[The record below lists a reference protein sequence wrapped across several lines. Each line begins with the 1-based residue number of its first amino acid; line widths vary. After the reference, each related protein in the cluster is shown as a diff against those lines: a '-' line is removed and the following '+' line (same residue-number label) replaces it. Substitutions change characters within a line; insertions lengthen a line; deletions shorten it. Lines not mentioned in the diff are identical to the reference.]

1 MKKITRTTK
10 KYVESCA
17 LAIAF
22 TLLPTACADDI
33 ANNKSAG
40 SDAMRIT
47 FNIQDATRTAD
58 EALAKSMASRATHLQ
73 MQGLKPSDITVR
85 TFDALCSDGSAVTI
99 MEETTPGLPA
109 ETEEAQIVSRGTH
122 VSVTNGSL
130 SNQFKATAFFG
141 AKPGSLSMDSKFKD
155 QAFNGNGSPV
165 DGSLIW
171 KGSQPCGHFF
181 AYGPYIPY
189 LEDNFPDTKLPSL
202 QQDEDGNKKIEF
214 SVSKNVMYQSD
225 LVTATSDVVTL
236 SQENK
241 NEDKCPPI
249 KLKFMHPLTALRFK
263 IGQDVL
269 GNGKNEPI
277 RSVTISGVKAQG
289 TYVLPE
295 ESGKFGTWENVGGD
309 NATFTLLNMDGFNAV
324 NNVCVV
330 GTEGRTDAN
339 TMFMIPQKGKIT
351 ISVLVGTKTIHKILP
366 IDWRPGTTKTYSFY
380 RKTGKN
386 DYHLTVDGGEVLS
399 YDINQRPKTATVP
412 ITITSYKTGGAPLA
426 WSVDGY
432 EVSNDDG
439 HTWTKMS
446 RSEAEKIINLS
457 KESGNGSPATNG
469 EKVTATVHWDV
480 VDKLAERNKKLQKG
494 QTHGS
499 PLSPFNLATGNCG
512 YDVEKGKGTTA
523 NCYIVSAPGTY
534 AIPLVYGNAI
544 KKGAYN
550 AIAYNSGPTCYK
562 NYEGKPISNP
572 YIIGGAK
579 AKIIWQDGDIVS
591 DNLEIKDNNLV
602 FTVAPDKIR
611 NGNAVVAVTD
621 DKGVVMWSWHL
632 WFTIRDEALK
642 TTTLERGTD
651 KVNVVA
657 SEPLGLA
664 YVKWLQ
670 SENSDGTKRTGDRHI
685 RIKFKQNVA
694 QGQNATVVIIQ
705 EPFHCKEINTTSY
718 QFGRK
723 DPMPSIQVA
732 GFDIRPAGTDGER
745 IQDLIQNPGTF
756 YYGQH
761 LYSEFNNGEPYWLWA
776 TYKDLH
782 NINDEKNTVKTIY
795 DPCPAGFKVM
805 PKAYIPIFTNEKGN
819 SYTKGNWDAGRWMRQ
834 GQKNVYLLFAPASR
848 DGLTGN
854 VEDAGKRGYYWAA
867 RVNRAGNLS
876 GMVFSKDSP
885 QPTSE
890 ATATVIGNKFPFNSG
905 CGILPVQE

>member
-122 VSVTNGSL
+122 VSVINGSL
-130 SNQFKATAFFG
+130 SKQFKATAFFG
-141 AKPGSLSMDSKFKD
+141 AEPGYLSMDSKFKD
-155 QAFNGNGSPV
+155 QAFNSNGSPV

-171 KGSQPCGHFF
+171 KGSQPCGQFF
-181 AYGPYIPY
+181 AYGPYLPN

-202 QQDEDGNKKIEF
+202 QEEGGKKKIKF
-214 SVSKNVMYQSD
+214 KVSDNVWFQSD

-277 RSVTISGVKAQG
+277 KSVTISGVKAEG

-309 NATFTLLNMDGFNAV
+309 NATFTLANDKGFNAV

-330 GTEGRTDAN
+330 GSGTGMNPDA
-339 TMFMIPQKGKIT
+339 MFMIPQKGEIT
-351 ISVLVGTKTIHKILP
+351 ISVKVGENTIHKTLL
-366 IDWRPGTTKTYSFY
+366 IDWQPGTTKTYSFY

-386 DYHLTVDGGEVLS
+386 DYHLTVNGGKRLS

-412 ITITSYKTGGAPLA
+412 ITITSYQTGGKPLA

-432 EVSNDDG
+432 EVSNDNG

-446 RSEAEKIINLS
+446 RSEADKIINLS

-499 PLSPFNLATGNCG
+499 PLSPFNLATGNFG

-550 AIAYNSGPTCYK
+550 AIAYNSGPKCYK

-579 AKIIWQDGDIVS
+579 AKLIWQDNDILS
-591 DNLEIKDNNLV
+591 KNLEIKGNNLV
-602 FTVAPDKIR
+602 FHVMPDKIR

-621 DKGVVMWSWHL
+621 GKGVVMWSWHL

-670 SENSDGTKRTGDRHI
+670 SENSDGTVRTGDRRI
-685 RIKFKQNVA
+685 KIKFKQDVA

-723 DPMPSIQVA
+723 DPMPSIQVD
-732 GFDIRPAGTDGER
+732 GFDIRPAGTEGER

-782 NINDEKNTVKTIY
+782 NKNDEKNTVKTIY

-819 SYTKGNWDAGRWMRQ
+819 AYTKGNWDAGRWMRQ
-834 GQKNVYLLFAPASR
+834 GQRNVYLLLAPASR
-848 DGLTGN
+848 AGLTGK
-854 VEDAGKRGYYWAA
+854 VEDAGKRGFYWAA
-867 RVNRAGNLS
+867 RVNRDGNLS
-876 GMVFSKDSP
+876 GITFSKDSP
-885 QPTSE
+885 AATSE

-905 CGILPVQE
+905 CGILPVEE